1 MKKTSQ
7 TLNYCIRKTGRDLAR
22 IAFEIEIPDRDD
34 SIGSE
39 ILLKSSKESDQG
51 FRPKGLLLN
60 QGAQNPLIAIIHAQP
75 GDEIIVRIQKN
86 PGGLTN
92 EFRFKISESFVPT
105 SFYRTNCCQVKPL
118 LHHIQ
123 DRQEQ
128 EFQMDESFLKR
139 LFKDRHPTW
148 LQTAVNTT
156 LDTWRQEKPTL
167 FLSVAPRSSLVR
179 QQELLVQYLPDRALE
194 EFSDE
199 LDGVLLNLCIEQ
211 RPESAIRHFFDRIPR
226 ADRMGLVRRYSTFVL
241 EHHLDRLSDLEL
253 EVASSA
259 DARTAFKLRH
269 FLEGHRHA
277 LLLARSYPAAFFI
290 DPPIISSE
298 LPAEVR
304 QSVLDHPHIWRRS
317 HYRSFSILF
326 RSLQS
331 TLGIQFSGAEFLQL
345 SGSLGEKLRK
355 ELQLY
360 LGTHI

>member
-7 TLNYCIRKTGRDLAR
+7 TPNYYIRKTGRDIAR
-22 IAFEIEIPDRDD
+22 IAFEIEIPDPDD
-34 SIGSE
+34 SLRSE
-39 ILLKSSKESDQG
+39 ILLKSNRESDQG
-51 FRPKGLLLN
+51 FHPQGLLLN

-75 GDEIIVRIQKN
+75 GDEVIVRIQKN

-105 SFYRTNCCQVKPL
+105 SFHRTNCCQVKPL
-118 LHHIQ
+118 LHPIQ

-128 EFQMDESFLKR
+128 EFLMDESFLKR

-156 LDTWRQEKPTL
+156 LETWRKENPTL

-179 QQELLVQYLPDRALE
+179 QQELLAQYHPDRALE

-199 LDGVLLNLCIEQ
+199 LDGILLNLCIEK
-211 RPESAIRHFFDRIPR
+211 RPESAIRHLFDRIPR
-226 ADRMGLVRRYSTFVL
+226 ADRIGLVQIYSTFVL

-269 FLEGHRHA
+269 FLQGHRHA

-290 DPPIISSE
+290 NPPIISSE
-298 LPAEVR
+298 LHAEVR
-304 QSVLDHPHIWRRS
+304 QSVLDHPRIWRRS

-331 TLGIQFSGAEFLQL
+331 TLGIQFSGEEFLQL
-345 SGSLGEKLRK
+345 SGSLGNKLRK
-355 ELQLY
+355 ELQLH